1 MNIAS
6 WINQLK
12 RWWPA
17 VAILVTA
24 IVLIAGP
31 ELWQDLVAPLA
42 AGERIKAA
50 IMAAGPLAPLAY
62 IAFYAIQILVAPIP
76 GSPFALA
83 SGYLFGP
90 IAGGIY
96 SLVAAALGLTL
107 AMALSRR
114 FGRPLVAR
122 LVGQEEID
130 RWEEALGTESALL
143 WYFVFLLPIGDAGYY
158 LAGLS
163 RARLRRL
170 VIAGVLARA
179 PNQFVMSWVGAQT
192 GERLILALIGLI
204 LLSAVIL
211 LAWQRWGRQLQA
223 RVLALGRRSASIAPP
238 LPPGETPD

>member
-6 WINQLK
+6 WINQFK

-17 VAILVTA
+17 VTILVAT

-31 ELWQDLVAPLA
+31 ELWQDLIAPLA

-50 IMAAGPLAPLAY
+50 LAAAGPLAPLAY
-62 IAFYAIQILVAPIP
+62 IALYATQIVAAPIP

-90 IAGGIY
+90 IAGGVY
-96 SLVAAALGLTL
+96 SLVAAAIGLSL

-114 FGRPLVAR
+114 FGRPFVAR
-122 LVGQEEID
+122 LVGQEEMD

-143 WYFVFLLPIGDAGYY
+143 WFFIFLLPVGDAGYY

-163 RARLRRL
+163 RARLRR
-170 VIAGVLARA
+170 VAIAGVLART
-179 PNQFVMSWVGAQT
+179 PNQFLMSWVGAQT
-192 GERLILALIGLI
+192 GERLILALIGLV
-204 LLSAVIL
+204 LLSATIMF
-211 LAWQRWGRQLQA
+211 AWQRWGRQLQA
-223 RVLALGRRSASIAPP
+223 RLLALERRSPSIAPH
-238 LPPGETPD
+238 PPPRETSD

>member
-17 VAILVTA
+17 MTILVAA

-31 ELWQDLVAPLA
+31 ELWQDLIAPLA

-50 IMAAGPLAPLAY
+50 LIAAGPLAPLAY
-62 IAFYAIQILVAPIP
+62 IAFYATQIVAAPIP

-90 IAGGIY
+90 IAGGVY
-96 SLVAAALGLTL
+96 SLVGAAIGLSL

-143 WYFVFLLPIGDAGYY
+143 WFFIFLLPVGDAGYY

-163 RARLRRL
+163 RARLRRVAL
-170 VIAGVLARA
+170 AGVLART
-179 PNQFVMSWVGAQT
+179 PNQFLMSWVGAQS

-204 LLSAVIL
+204 LLSTVIL

-223 RVLALGRRSASIAPP
+223 RLLTLERRSTPIAPQ
-238 LPPGETPD
+238 PPPSETLD